1 MEERDDYT
9 FMTIKDAT
17 LAINQKVNLIGV
29 VVEWGFPKQSKGSDS
44 FCSLKIF
51 DESRSTPGI
60 SVNIFAENMEKL
72 PRVVSVGDIIQLSH
86 VMIKTHNG
94 EAYAL
99 FNKKFSSFALYEGKN
114 GEDLLPYQVSLRFR
128 PREQDKKFVGGLRKW
143 LSNFQ
148 LGEVCLVDSR
158 NIPLLREIKKGECMD
173 LACKIL
179 HICEVAEG
187 EWMAFVWDG
196 TDTPPNH
203 ILNKLEDEMD
213 NQLPLQLE
221 PLPLSRDILHS
232 FPTVGSILRV
242 IIDQVNKKH
251 VLHLLNTGKWMIF
264 LNVLCKVNAGLW
276 YGMLTHFTRLRY
288 MPSKDPLMLE
298 RQRPFEKRLSIQY
311 GRMPFWSFPWI
322 SRITEVDYND
332 DKPPFVTLM
341 DVLNH
346 QKVTAKFRCTIR
358 VVAALPCRAEDVRSP
373 CGNYRMRL
381 TLEDPTARIH
391 AFVFGEDGE
400 KFFDGYP
407 SVEVLK
413 RKLNKLLGVAISDD
427 GNEIKDAPRNPPWVQ
442 CCLKSYYL
450 DKNDKWGSRH
460 YRIFD
465 TKLVG

>member
-9 FMTIKDAT
+9 FMTIKDAI
-17 LAINQKVNLIGV
+17 LAVNQKVNLIGV

-44 FCSLKIF
+44 FCSLKIL

-86 VMIKTHNG
+86 VM
-94 EAYAL
+94 
-99 FNKKFSSFALYEGKN
+99 
-114 GEDLLPYQVSLRFR
+114 VSLRFR
-128 PREQDKKFVGGLRKW
+128 PREQDKKFVGGLRNW

-148 LGEVCLVDSR
+148 LGEDSR
-158 NIPLLREIKKGECMD
+158 NIPLLREIKKGERMD

-203 ILNKLEDEMD
+203 IHNKLEDEMD
-213 NQLPLQLE
+213 KQLPLQLE

-264 LNVLCKVNAGLW
+264 LNVLCQVNAGLW
-276 YGMLTHFTRLRY
+276 YGVLTHFTRLRY
-288 MPSKDPLMLE
+288 MPSEDPLILE

-358 VVAALPCRAEDVRSP
+358 VVAALPCRAEHVRSP

-391 AFVFGEDGE
+391 AFVYGEDGE

-413 RKLNKLLGVAISDD
+413 RKLNKLLVVAISDD
-427 GNEIKDAPRNPPWVQ
+427 GKEIKDAPRNPPWVQ